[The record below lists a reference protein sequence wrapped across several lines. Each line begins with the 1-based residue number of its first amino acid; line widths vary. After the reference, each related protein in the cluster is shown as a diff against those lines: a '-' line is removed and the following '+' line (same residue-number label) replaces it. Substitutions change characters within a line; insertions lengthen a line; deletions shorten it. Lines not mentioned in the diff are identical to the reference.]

1 MSGFFPP
8 ASVTTGHN
16 VGKHLPHKRSGPAA
30 CKLLSVP
37 LGLVEVDGVM
47 NPRSVRNSSWQA
59 IVLLASAMS
68 ISQLAHGTV
77 ATSAQSGAGAAVLA
91 GMWCT
96 QDAQYGE
103 TIVDYSASGLE
114 VTAFT
119 VLSEADPRHI
129 GRQSSMQ
136 LTVEAPNVFVRRDAT
151 GADQVFSVYGDGLT
165 VASVWVENRGTRQ
178 EVRQSVASQ
187 SYYRCDVRSALQRAQ
202 AFLSS
207 PKAEAA
213 TRKALQREAEMKAQA
228 EQWAE
233 VEQRRAESRDAF
245 YSGVIRQ
252 LTQGRTS
259 ID

>member
-1 MSGFFPP
+1 MQVAFIS
-8 ASVTTGHN
+8 
-16 VGKHLPHKRSGPAA
+16 LRLKRI
-30 CKLLSVP
+30 LDV
-37 LGLVEVDGVM
+37 VM
-47 NPRSVRNSSWQA
+47 NPRSVFRSTWQA
-59 IVLLASAMS
+59 AALLASVMS
-68 ISQLAHGTV
+68 ISPPAHATV
-77 ATSAQSGAGAAVLA
+77 ATSAPSGAGAALLQ

-96 QDAQYGE
+96 QDAKYGE
-103 TIVDYSASGLE
+103 TIVDYSASGLQ

-129 GRQSSMQ
+129 GKQSSMQ
-136 LTVEAPNVFVRRDAT
+136 LTIESPNVFVRRDAT

-165 VASVWVENRGTRQ
+165 VDSVWVENRGTRQ
-178 EVRQSVASQ
+178 EVRQPVTSQ

-228 EQWAE
+228 EQWQREDAE
-233 VEQRRAESRDAF
+233 VEQRRNDSRDAF

-252 LTQGRTS
+252 LTQARGVNNFPQG
-259 ID
+259 